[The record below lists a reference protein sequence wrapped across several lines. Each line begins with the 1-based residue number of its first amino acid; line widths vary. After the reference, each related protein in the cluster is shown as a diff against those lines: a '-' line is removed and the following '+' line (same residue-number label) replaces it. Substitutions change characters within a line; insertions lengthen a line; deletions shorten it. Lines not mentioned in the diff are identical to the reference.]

1 MNATFRLPKTLENQI
16 LDHLTFLYDEHN
28 AAGIMTNL
36 WNRLA
41 AFRSSHPTLAET
53 DTAERL
59 TERDVI
65 LITYGDQIQSP
76 DKTPLHNLAEVLDA
90 TVKGAI
96 TGVHIL
102 PFSPYSS
109 DDGFSVIDYY
119 AVNPDCGDWD
129 DVARLGENF
138 RLMFDLVVNH
148 ISAHSDWFNAF
159 LAGDPAFANAF
170 IVVEPGTDLSM
181 VVRPRALPLL
191 TAVTTSSGEEK
202 LVWTTFSTDQ
212 IDLNFADPAML
223 LRILDVLLFYVAQ
236 GAEIIRL
243 DAIAY
248 LWKIIGTSCIHLEQ
262 THRVVKLFR
271 AVLDA
276 VTPGV
281 MLITETNVPHAENIS
296 YFGDGSDEAQL
307 VYQFPLPPLTLH
319 ALMRGDA
326 SYLTRWA
333 AALEPPSAP
342 TVARTTFYNF
352 LASHDGVGVRPVEGI
367 LPPDEVQAMAKRV
380 LAHGGHVSYKANS
393 DGSQSAY
400 ELNISYFDAL
410 SDPHSDEPQNVQ
422 VARFMV
428 SQAIMLALQGI
439 PAIYVHSLFGSRNFY
454 AGVEQTGRYRSIN
467 REKFQRAVLESA
479 LADPTSLRAQ
489 VFAAYR
495 HLLAVRAQHRAFHP
509 NGPQRVLDVHP
520 AIFAVERTS
529 PEGAE
534 TVVCLHNVSAQPVT
548 CTVPVLNTAACHDLL
563 SDAIFPIENSACIVQ
578 LTPYQVAWLLIE

>member
-1 MNATFRLPKTLENQI
+1 MDIAFTLSATLENRMI
-16 LDHLTFLYDEHN
+16 DHLTFLYGEQK
-28 AAGIMTNL
+28 AARIMADL
-36 WNRLA
+36 RNRLA
-41 AFRSSHPTLAET
+41 AFHAAHPTQVQMN
-53 DTAERL
+53 TAERL

-76 DKTPLHNLAEVLDA
+76 DETPLQNLAEVLE
-90 TVKGAI
+90 TSVKGAI
-96 TGVHIL
+96 TGIHIL
-102 PFSPYSS
+102 PFFPYSS
-109 DDGFSVIDYY
+109 DDGFSVINYLK
-119 AVNPDCGDWD
+119 VNPDCGDWD

-148 ISAHSDWFNAF
+148 ISAQSDWFNAF
-159 LAGDPAFANAF
+159 LTSDPAFADAF

-181 VVRPRALPLL
+181 VVRPRALPML
-191 TAVTTSSGEEK
+191 TAVTIASGEEK

-248 LWKIIGTSCIHLEQ
+248 LWKKIGTLCIHLEE

-276 VTPGV
+276 VAPGV

-296 YFGDGSDEAQL
+296 YFGNDTDEAQL
-307 VYQFPLPPLTLH
+307 VYQFPLPPLTFH
-319 ALMRGDA
+319 ALMRSDA

-333 AALEPPSAP
+333 AALEPPSAQ
-342 TVARTTFYNF
+342 TTFYNF

-367 LPPDEVQAMAKRV
+367 LPPAEVQAMAERV
-380 LAHGGHVSYKANS
+380 RAHGGHVSYKANS
-393 DGSQSAY
+393 DGTQSAY

-410 SDPHSDEPQNVQ
+410 SDPHSDEPLRVQ
-422 VARFMV
+422 VARFIV

-439 PAIYVHSLFGSRNFY
+439 PAIYVHSLFGSRNDY
-454 AGVEQTGRYRSIN
+454 EGVEQTGRYRSIN
-467 REKFQRAVLESA
+467 REKFQRDVLEAA

-495 HLLAVRAQHRAFHP
+495 RLLDVRAQHRAFHP
-509 NGPQRVLDVHP
+509 NGPQRVLDAGSEV
-520 AIFAVERTS
+520 FAVERTS

-534 TVVCLHNVSAQPVT
+534 TVICLHNVSEKPVPH
-548 CTVPVLNTAACHDLL
+548 TVPVLGNAACRDLL
-563 SDAIFPIENSACIVQ
+563 SDAIFSIENDTCTVQ
-578 LTPYQVAWLLIE
+578 LAPYQVSWLLVE